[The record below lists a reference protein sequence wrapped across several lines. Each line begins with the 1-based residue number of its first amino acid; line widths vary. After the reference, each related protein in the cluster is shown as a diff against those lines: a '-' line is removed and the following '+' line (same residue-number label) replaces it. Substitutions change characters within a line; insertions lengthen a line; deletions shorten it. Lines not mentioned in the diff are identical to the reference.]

1 MNGQNQKK
9 IEFTELEQELY
20 DVLLDEYNDIFENIL
35 NLEENQIFN
44 KILINSKAILGPNK
58 MQLYSEENTNK
69 IISYIKTSLYDSD
82 LVSLKPLKNYI
93 NSFSKK
99 IKANNKLKLLEIDD
113 IFAHCRDCSQCYHIC
128 GQILQKFTIKN
139 DNNNFI
145 EYIICIKCKMV
156 YKKNL
161 IHLYCK
167 ECQEEYYSYIF
178 DDSEPDYENYYPAT
192 WEKYHCPNFIYEEM
206 TCPKCDNMLYY
217 NEKIQLLKC
226 FECNWKCNA
235 NNKKWRCELCNEE
248 FISPVK
254 EYVRFETKPKVN
266 CVRDALVEKVLA
278 MPPVIQCCE
287 EGWDNISKIG
297 FRHVNNDNTKNC
309 NGIYYLGH
317 LQNKKVVVCS
327 ECRLV
332 QQFKD
337 VYWQCPNCSKI
348 FRCKKRKE
356 RKTNKNKINN
366 ISKYKSL
373 LKDEKSSIFQPKK
386 LHGFYKSEK
395 RKENK
400 ENFYSQ
406 EKKIINNF
414 KIFRKMDSNNSD
426 DFEPVGKIISKRIKP
441 KNINNKYINLAKV
454 NINININKSR
464 SNNDDEDTID
474 DNNSQSDKEEHNHH
488 NDDNNSSKEKK
499 PQKFCK
505 NKNKF
510 SFYKKPKNILY
521 NNIIKIKK
529 KEKDESIS
537 FNRDISENYFRITKN
552 NINSSSMVKKKDN
565 KNLSLKEEKV
575 LSLRNQKY
583 ISIGKFHKSSNEN
596 SLIAN
601 QNFPNSVNKNRNYKY
616 NQIKTKLIRSNKKIN
631 LNINVNNFAN
641 RSSSNNKS
649 DLENNLKKNSLDKND
664 SKEEDNIDI
673 EKDKNNSIDSLDIM
687 EGSFNIEEFKF
698 IKQIGEGTF
707 GKIYS
712 TQWNKNNKEYAMK
725 KMFLKTKA
733 EIKRNKEQTDLV
745 FNFLKKTGN
754 NGVVKIYGS
763 QCKEI
768 EDQDKAEN
776 KDYEYNFYV
785 LMELADIDWEKEIN
799 NRKLSKNYYTEGEIY
814 KIMRQLIKAFSELQ
828 KNYITHRDIKP
839 QNILIVNNNYKIG
852 DFGEAKI
859 TEGNN
864 IIKQSIKGTEL
875 YMSPILFTALNKRQ
889 SIIIHNTFKS
899 DVFSLGMCLFLAST
913 LSFKSLYDIRE
924 VKDSK
929 VIKKILEKYLIVK
942 YSYNFVNILVKMLE
956 VDENLRPD
964 FIELENDFFYK

>member
-1 MNGQNQKK
+1 MNESPQKT
-9 IEFTELEQELY
+9 EFTELEQELY
-20 DVLLDEYNDIFENIL
+20 DVLLDEYNDIFEKIL
-35 NLEENQIFN
+35 NLEEDQIFN
-44 KILINSKAILGPNK
+44 KILINSKAILGQKK
-58 MQLYSEENTNK
+58 MQLYSEEIINK
-69 IISYIKTSLYDSD
+69 IISYIKSSLYTSD
-82 LVSLKPLKNYI
+82 ILSLKPLKKYI
-93 NSFSKK
+93 NIISKK
-99 IKANNKLKLLEIDD
+99 PKANNNKLKLLEIDD

-128 GQILQKFTIKN
+128 GQILLKYKT
-139 DNNNFI
+139 DFI
-145 EYIICIKCKMV
+145 DYIICIKCKMV

-248 FISPVK
+248 FSSPVK

-266 CVRDALVEKVLA
+266 CVRDALVKKILA
-278 MPPVIQCCE
+278 LPPVNQCCE
-287 EGWDNISKIG
+287 GSWENISKIG
-297 FRHVNNDNTKNC
+297 FKHVNNGDNKNC

-337 VYWQCPNCSKI
+337 VFWQCPNCFKI
-348 FRCKKRKE
+348 FKCKKRKE
-356 RKTNKNKINN
+356 KKININKNKINN
-366 ISKYKSL
+366 ITNYKAL
-373 LKDEKSSIFQPKK
+373 LKEDKSSIFQPKK

-395 RKENK
+395 KKEK

-406 EKKIINNF
+406 EKSNINNF
-414 KIFRKMDSNNSD
+414 KILRKTDSNNSD
-426 DFEPVGKIISKRIKP
+426 DVKPFSKKIKT
-441 KNINNKYINLAKV
+441 KNININKININLAKV
-454 NINININKSR
+454 NININSNKS
-464 SNNDDEDTID
+464 NNEDEDTID
-474 DNNSQSDKEEHNHH
+474 DNNSQSEKDNDND

-499 PQKFCK
+499 SKKFYK
-505 NKNKF
+505 SKNKF

-529 KEKDESIS
+529 KEKNDSIS
-537 FNRDISENYFRITKN
+537 FNRDNSENFFRMTNN
-552 NINSSSMVKKKDN
+552 NINSSSLLRKKD
-565 KNLSLKEEKV
+565 KNMSVKDMKII
-575 LSLRNQKY
+575 SLRNQKY
-583 ISIGKFHKSSNEN
+583 ISIGKFNKSSNEN
-596 SLIAN
+596 SLVSS
-601 QNFPNSVNKNRNYKY
+601 QNLPNSVNKNRNYKY
-616 NQIKTKLIRSNKKIN
+616 NQIKTKLIHSNQKFN
-631 LNINVNNFAN
+631 FNINVNNFAN
-641 RSSSNNKS
+641 RSSSNNKN
-649 DLENNLKKNSLDKND
+649 DIENNLKKNSLDKNENN
-664 SKEEDNIDI
+664 KEEDNL
-673 EKDKNNSIDSLDIM
+673 ELENNNSIDSIDLN
-687 EGSFNIEEFKF
+687 ENFNIEDFQF

-712 TQWNKNNKEYAMK
+712 TKWNKNNKEYAMK

-745 FNFLKKTGN
+745 FNFLRKTRN

-768 EDQDKAEN
+768 EDQVKTENEDKN
-776 KDYEYNFYV
+776 YEYNFYI
-785 LMELADIDWEKEIN
+785 LMELAEIEWEKEIN
-799 NRKLSKNYYTEGEIY
+799 KRKVSKNYYTEGEIY

-839 QNILIVNNNYKIG
+839 QNILIVNSIYKIG

-859 TEGNN
+859 TEGNS

-875 YMSPILFTALNKRQ
+875 YMSPILFTALKKRQ

-899 DVFSLGMCLFLAST
+899 DVFSLGMCLLLAST
-913 LSFKSLYDIRE
+913 LTFKSLYDIRE
-924 VKDSK
+924 VQDSK

-964 FIELENDFFYK
+964 FIELEKYFFYK